1 MPPTMETKPPPSTLW
16 QDLKDLPGQYWILFS
31 GTLINR
37 FGHFVIPF
45 LAIYLR
51 QQGHSAGT
59 MGVVIGAYGMGGL
72 VAGPIGGYLADRLGR
87 KHTMVISCVGGAIF
101 MLALSLAK
109 GVPMLMAATFLN
121 GLFTAMYGPAV
132 AAFIADLV
140 PPELRVRAFS
150 TQRLAINFGY
160 AAGMAAAGFMA
171 RYSFSALFVI
181 DAATTLVLGAAVFF
195 GLKPRLIP
203 SNGAPTGWPYALRH
217 MRTNVAFQLSA
228 LSCFLIT
235 LVFWQLSSSFGLQ
248 ATEGAGLDE
257 RTYGLLMALNGVM
270 IVCLELPLTSFTRL
284 FHAPRLMAAGY
295 AVLGIGMGVNA
306 LGASLPV
313 LVTSM
318 VIFTIGEMMALP
330 VGNSYLASLAP
341 DDMRG
346 RYQGMISITGSL
358 GTLVGPSMGISL
370 YQYNAPLLWIL
381 ILVIAF
387 LSAGLMLASAKKDP
401 AAP

>member
-109 GVPMLMAATFLN
+109 GVPMLMVATFLN

-181 DAATTLVLGAAVFF
+181 DAATTLILGAAVFF